1 MSPKARYSLLLGVVV
16 LLGGVGA
23 WRYSVAKEGSLEP
36 DTAESATDWICQTC
50 KNVTQ
55 LTARKAVEWSKDPER
70 TRYGEQYDPKQTVY
84 RCDDCDTFSVVRAR
98 LCKPHNEWWY
108 RKGADGPPGVCPG
121 CAKEAG
127 LSP

>member
-1 MSPKARYSLLLGVVV
+1 MC
-16 LLGGVGA
+16 
-23 WRYSVAKEGSLEP
+23 E
-36 DTAESATDWICQTC
+36 TC

-55 LTARKAVEWSKDPER
+55 LTARQAAVWSKDSQR

-84 RCDDCDTFSVVRAR
+84 RCDECDTFSVVRAKQ
-98 LCKPHNEWWY
+98 CKPHNEWWY
-108 RKGADGPPGVCPG
+108 RKGSDGSSGVCPG